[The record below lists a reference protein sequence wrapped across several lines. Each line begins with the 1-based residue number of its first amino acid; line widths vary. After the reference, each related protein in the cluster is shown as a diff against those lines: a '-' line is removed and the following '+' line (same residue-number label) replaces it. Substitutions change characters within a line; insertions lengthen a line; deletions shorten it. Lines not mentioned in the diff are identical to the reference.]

1 MKKIS
6 DFHFTEGN
14 IYMFSTCPF
23 GSSSCGVY
31 GIYDRMDNAV
41 SGWRSYGMEETFC
54 CITIICLFISDTC
67 VVRNRTKY
75 AIFASHTVTD
85 NVKRNSIICDIL

>member
-1 MKKIS
+1 MTFILRKETYICS
-6 DFHFTEGN
+6 QRVLSVVPHVEYTE
-14 IYMFSTCPF
+14 STTEWTT
-23 GSSSCGVY
+23 
-31 GIYDRMDNAV
+31 AV